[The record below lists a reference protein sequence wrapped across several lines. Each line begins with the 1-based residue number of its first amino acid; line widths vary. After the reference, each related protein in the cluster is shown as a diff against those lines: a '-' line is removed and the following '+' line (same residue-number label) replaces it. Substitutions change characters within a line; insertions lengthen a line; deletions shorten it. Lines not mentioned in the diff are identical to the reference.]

1 MARKQTIYLLELMDQ
16 GLVSRISVAEM
27 CLSYMSEDDV
37 RDMMRE
43 NDIELLGEQ
52 DEE

>member
-1 MARKQTIYLLELMDQ
+1 MPRKQTIYLLELMDQ

-37 RDMMRE
+37 KDMMRA
-43 NDIELLGEQ
+43 NDVQLLGEE

>member
-1 MARKQTIYLLELMDQ
+1 MPRKQTIYLLELMDE
-16 GLVSRISVAEM
+16 GLIARQSLAEM

-37 RDMMRE
+37 RDMMRA

>member
-1 MARKQTIYLLELMDQ
+1 MPRKQTIYLLELMDQ
-16 GLVSRISVAEM
+16 GLVSRMSVAEM

-37 RDMMRE
+37 KDMMRA
-43 NDIELLGEQ
+43 NDIELLGDE

>member
-1 MARKQTIYLLELMDQ
+1 MPRKQTIYLLELMDQ
-16 GLVSRISVAEM
+16 GLVSRIAVAEM

-37 RDMMRE
+37 RDMMRA